1 MQIRVT
7 PILTPTVGRDLSN
20 IDSLSIKYA
29 VKSANVL
36 KVSIG
41 NDYWRGW
48 GTPAGRLALICSAP
62 KKKKKIKIVLMHF
75 SDLVNDKIH
84 STDDILYN
92 YIIIAE

>member
-7 PILTPTVGRDLSN
+7 PILTPTVGRYLSN

-41 NDYWRGW
+41 ND
-48 GTPAGRLALICSAP
+48 
-62 KKKKKIKIVLMHF
+62 
-75 SDLVNDKIH
+75 
-84 STDDILYN
+84 
-92 YIIIAE
+92 